1 MEVSI
6 YTVLWILFAII
17 IVAWYVHDKYVQ
29 RDHQLLVNYPII
41 GRLRYVLEEARTEV
55 RNQS

>member
-29 RDHQLLVNYPII
+29 RDHQLNEIQLDYLLQKN
-41 GRLRYVLEEARTEV
+41 
-55 RNQS
+55 